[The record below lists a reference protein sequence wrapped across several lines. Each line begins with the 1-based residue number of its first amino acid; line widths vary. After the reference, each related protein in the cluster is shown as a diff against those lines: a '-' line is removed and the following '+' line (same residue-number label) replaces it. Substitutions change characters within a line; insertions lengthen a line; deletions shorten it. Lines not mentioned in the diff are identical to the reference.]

1 MKSTIMVTENV
12 FSKDECESIINA
24 VPIAIEKYTYNN
36 AKDEAGRSLIETASN
51 MDRQDLQLHG
61 PLVLA
66 MLNEMGNKQ
75 FFRLSETLS
84 SALDVYADEFP
95 IIRKFYIEQCQIS
108 YHAFKVQR
116 TKIGEGFHNWHFKVA
131 GEESLRSRFLV
142 WTLFLNDV
150 NEGGETEFIYNN
162 VRIPAKQ
169 GSLCLFPADWTHT
182 HRGNP
187 PISNEK
193 WIMTGWYEFFYRGS

>member
-12 FSKDECESIINA
+12 FSKEECESIINA
-24 VPIAIEKYTYNN
+24 APIAIEKYKHNN
-36 AKDEAGRSLIETASN
+36 VKDNAGQSLIQTAS
-51 MDRQDLQLHG
+51 DVGRQDLQLHG
-61 PLVLA
+61 PMVLSVV
-66 MLNEMGNKQ
+66 NEMENKQ
-75 FFRLSETLS
+75 FARLSETLN

-95 IIRKFYIEQCQIS
+95 IIRKFHIEQCQIS

-116 TKIGEGFHNWHFKVA
+116 TKIGEGFHNWHFEA
-131 GEESLRSRFLV
+131 TAESLRSRFLT

-150 NEGGETEFIYNN
+150 DEGGETEFIYKN
-162 VRIPAKQ
+162 VRIPPKQ

-182 HRGNP
+182 HRGNS

-193 WIMTGWYEFFYRGS
+193 WIMTGWYEYFYPGL